1 MGFDPFKCGTVS
13 GFPTLIAGD
22 EACQSSIDQTQKIAL
37 SLTSIAGFGSDELA
51 PATYIGTQAAWTA
64 KITSGLRLTPF
75 VENFIIT
82 AGDIQEEAN
91 ENNLNGIPQYLG
103 NAFSKVEF
111 TFKNTNSALIAKL
124 EQITSLTS
132 KTAGTTLVKAYFLG
146 RNSRVTAKA
155 NADGI
160 PIYNFV
166 IKDVSTEGR
175 NKPNTYMAQFYLA
188 EDWSK
193 DMNTFDANFDPIASL
208 ANPSA

>member
-13 GFPTLIAGD
+13 EFPTLVAGD
-22 EACQSSIDQTQKIAL
+22 EDCQTSIDQTQKIAIC
-37 SLTSIAGFGSDELA
+37 LTSLAGFGIDDA
-51 PATYIGTQAAWTA
+51 TPATYIANQAAWTP
-64 KITSGLRLTPF
+64 KITSGLRLTPYL
-75 VENFIIT
+75 ENLVIT
-82 AGDIQEEAN
+82 PGDIQEEAN

-111 TFKNTNSALIAKL
+111 TFKNTPSALIAKL
-124 EQITSLTS
+124 ENLTGLS
-132 KTAGTTLVKAYFLG
+132 SRTAGATLLKGYFLG
-146 RNSRVTAKA
+146 RNSRITAKA
-155 NADGI
+155 NGDGF

-193 DMNTFDANFDPIASL
+193 EMNTFDANFDPIASL
-208 ANPSA
+208 ANPSV